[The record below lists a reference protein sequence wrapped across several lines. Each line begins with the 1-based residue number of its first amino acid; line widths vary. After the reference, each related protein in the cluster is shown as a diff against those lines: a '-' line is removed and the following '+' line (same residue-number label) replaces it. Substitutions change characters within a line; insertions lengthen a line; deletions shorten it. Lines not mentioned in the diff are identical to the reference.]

1 MKTRLLSIL
10 AGLALGAVASHANN
24 TLELDEENG
33 TIVATYNGNP
43 LSITLTGPQDGWTIQ
58 LPADFSLNQP
68 SLDVILGEP
77 ENPFPPASG
86 LALHNEILVG
96 TQPQFLTWNSDL
108 QPNGRI
114 ESPQPTTVTIPNA
127 GSTASG
133 IASGTSGAGAGK
145 AVPFDLVL
153 SDKGDSPVGAPDT
166 AATLPLLG
174 LSLMGL
180 GILRRKLNR

>member
-10 AGLALGAVASHANN
+10 AVLALGAVASHANN

-58 LPADFSLNQP
+58 LPADFALNSP
-68 SLDVILGEP
+68 SVDVILGEP

-127 GSTASG
+127 G
-133 IASGTSGAGAGK
+133 GTSSGGSGLAGGK
-145 AVPFDLVL
+145 IVVFDLVL
-153 SDKGDSPVGAPDT
+153 SDKGDSPTGGAPDT